1 MGSPPQ
7 ELEFHGPVGPGN
19 SSNKNCPKGG
29 IMHALYV
36 TPAWAVLYVSGV
48 QCLVSVMN
56 FYWSEPWPR
65 CTIYLKSIL
74 YNVDVIRGPE
84 SA

>member
-1 MGSPPQ
+1 
-7 ELEFHGPVGPGN
+7 
-19 SSNKNCPKGG
+19 
-29 IMHALYV
+29 MHALYV

-48 QCLVSVMN
+48 QCLVSVIN

-74 YNVDVIRGPE
+74 YNVDFIRGPE
-84 SA
+84 SALKPTKCPFSGYKWPKNCFLVSNKHDTVE